1 MLVLRLVYGLGPR
14 HYHVAR
20 YWRRDLPWSFKT
32 GFWTYKKFRRF
43 VGTLNPPAYQKLSQN
58 KISEKAILELL
69 KIPSPR
75 FLGRLHAE
83 LGIDHTGERLTNS
96 ADLKKLLLSQ
106 PEIDRLCFKLVE
118 GYGGEGFRAVKV
130 VKEQPLAFRLL
141 DTDEK
146 VDIHRFVDELLQ
158 LSAGSDYI
166 VEEYLLQ
173 HSKLASFNAS
183 SVNTLRI
190 WAVSTGDNKASLGAF
205 LRVGRRGSL
214 VDNTSQG
221 ALAFPIE
228 MESGEIGQGLI
239 KNIWNETFKCHM
251 DSGELITGEKV
262 PYWNEAVDLA
272 IRAVVA
278 FPHLQFAGVDIAIT
292 AEGPVVIELNV
303 EPDPASAVIF
313 DRSHRDI
320 FRQFDTT

>member
-20 YWRRDLPWSFKT
+20 YWRRDLSWSFKT

-69 KIPSPR
+69 KIPTPR
-75 FLGRLHAE
+75 FLGRLHAR
-83 LGIDHTGERLTNS
+83 LGVDHRGKRLINS
-96 ADLKKLLLSQ
+96 ADLTKLLLSQ
-106 PEIDRLCFKLVE
+106 PEIERLCFKLVE

-130 VKEQPLAFRLL
+130 VKDQPLAFRLL
-141 DTDEK
+141 DTDETI
-146 VDIHRFVDELLQ
+146 DIDRFVDELLQ
-158 LSAGSDYI
+158 LNAGEDYI
-166 VEEYLLQ
+166 MEEYLLQ
-173 HSKLASFNAS
+173 HPKLASFNAS

-190 WAVSTGDNKASLGAF
+190 WAVSTGGNETSLGAL

-221 ALAFPIE
+221 ALAFPID
-228 MESGEIGQGLI
+228 MESGEIGPGLI
-239 KNIWNETFKCHM
+239 KNIWSETFECHK
-251 DSGELITGEKV
+251 DSGELITGENV
-262 PYWNEAVDLA
+262 PYWNEAVDLS
-272 IRAVVA
+272 IRAVAA

-303 EPDPASAVIF
+303 EPDPASAVVF
-313 DRSHRDI
+313 DQPHRDI
-320 FRQFDTT
+320 FGQFDTT